1 MEHWD
6 GVLVVFALH
15 FSWSGNAALLS
26 TLFCLCFI
34 LQRPILVDIL
44 LLTLIWFLQRRRF
57 GETQIPCT
65 LDV

>member
-6 GVLVVFALH
+6 GVLVDFALH

-26 TLFCLCFI
+26 TLFCFCFI

-44 LLTLIWFLQRRRF
+44 LLALIWFLQRRWF
-57 GETQIPCT
+57 G
-65 LDV
+65 